1 MKLPAFVVALC
12 LAAGPT
18 YAQDHHQHR
27 FKVAD
32 KWSQVFDDPAR
43 DAWQKP
49 AEVIAALKLAP
60 DAVVTDI
67 GAGTGYFAA
76 RLARAVPKG
85 RVYAVD
91 NEQDMVRH
99 LAQRAKREN
108 LDNLIAV
115 QAGDNDPKL
124 AAPVDIAILVDVYHH
139 VPQREK
145 YFANLRASL
154 KPGGQLVIIDFTLDS
169 PVGPPRKARIPAE
182 RVKQELAKAG
192 YTLAAEHGFLPNQY
206 FLVFRPT
213 S

>member
-1 MKLPAFVVALC
+1 MKLPAFVVAFY
-12 LAAGPT
+12 LAAGPAF
-18 YAQDHHQHR
+18 AQDHHQHR
-27 FKVAD
+27 FKDAE

-49 AEVIAALKLAP
+49 FEVIAALKLAP
-60 DAVVTDI
+60 DAVVADI

-91 NEQDMVRH
+91 NEPDMVRH
-99 LAQRAKREN
+99 LAQRSKREN
-108 LDNLIAV
+108 LDNLTAV

-145 YFANLRASL
+145 YFAHLRTSL

-192 YTLAAEHGFLPNQY
+192 YTLAVEHGFLPNQY